1 MIRVFRHYL
10 PVSLVVLGFAELL
23 ILCVAMYVA
32 VLIRF
37 WGLSAEDI
45 KVLGMLQTVGPVYP
59 VYPKALTFAIVM
71 AIVMVAM
78 GLYRRNFLRASW
90 QYVRVI
96 ASFILGFALVTII
109 FYIIPN
115 LFLGRGVFIL
125 TFLLAFGGIMVARL
139 LFNQFTGHK
148 GMKKRVLVLGAG
160 TRAAKVHALEQDSKG
175 RQGFKVIGYL
185 PLKGG
190 HQFVDKNKI
199 IHEPGSIYSIVDKY
213 QIDEIVVGVRDRRDG
228 GLPVDQV
235 LQCKVRGIPVI
246 DLSTFFERET
256 GHVQLQSLNPSWI
269 IFSDGFVQGSVR
281 DVTKRLFDV
290 FASCLLLFLTLP
302 LMLVTAI
309 AIPLES
315 RGPVLYRQER
325 VGQGDKS
332 FQVLKFR
339 SMRADA
345 EKDGR
350 PQWAGKNDSRIT
362 RIGAIIRKLRVDE
375 LPQILNVL
383 RGEMSFVG
391 PRPERPFFVEQLAQ
405 QIPYYIYR
413 HNVKP
418 GITGWAQI
426 CYPYGASVEDSIE
439 KLQYDL
445 YYVKNHSLFLDMI
458 ILFQTIQVILF
469 GQGAR

>member
-10 PVSLVVLGFAELL
+10 PVSLVALGFAELL

-78 GLYRRNFLRASW
+78 GLYRRNFLHESW

-96 ASFILGFALVTII
+96 ASFILGFAIVTII
-109 FYIIPN
+109 FYIIPD

-290 FASCLLLFLTLP
+290 FASCLLLLLTLP